1 MAGYVDW
8 LHLPAQAEGSVLS
21 CDQLSRTHIEGQA
34 GAKAVQSRR
43 AQAGEKQ
50 AALRRGLHAHIAAHA
65 HHISPVSL
73 FAYDRT
79 WPHHHSSHICEGD
92 DTSEFGVNIG

>member
-8 LHLPAQAEGSVLS
+8 LHL
-21 CDQLSRTHIEGQA
+21 
-34 GAKAVQSRR
+34 
-43 AQAGEKQ
+43 
-50 AALRRGLHAHIAAHA
+50 
-65 HHISPVSL
+65 PVSL